1 MGNEYAAGN
10 PASAAE
16 KKRRIQAIAE
26 SADMAQAV
34 ASFAPQGL
42 SRNRQIAA
50 ALLRKKRYGLLTLLY
65 LIKNLGRS

>member
-1 MGNEYAAGN
+1 
-10 PASAAE
+10 
-16 KKRRIQAIAE
+16 
-26 SADMAQAV
+26 MAQAV